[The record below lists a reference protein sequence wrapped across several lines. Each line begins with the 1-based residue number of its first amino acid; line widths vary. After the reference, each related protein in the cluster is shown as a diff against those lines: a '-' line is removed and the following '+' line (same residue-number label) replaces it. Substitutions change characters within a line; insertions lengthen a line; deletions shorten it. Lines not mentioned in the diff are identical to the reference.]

1 MRYLQGIISYMT
13 LKYNMPVVSRHILK
27 LSLTK
32 KIGAHEPGLSF
43 FLRQSEHLTLMDMID
58 NMRLQNNYE
67 AYLKALILRHEKNY
81 KGSLDMVVND
91 RNKALVPFKTKLYYN
106 LKRYDDVV
114 HIADSGYDV
123 LGELTEEQQVVL
135 VRNLMKDNHYE
146 TIEKMIDQTEKNKNQ
161 LLNMYHQEKDDL
173 YYQYSWSQYRVMILN
188 DIDPNAP
195 FEDIKRAI
203 DDTEESM
210 RDLGYVLVINNY
222 CIKEKNL
229 DDLNELFVDHI
240 NKNEKLFKYID
251 PIAVDTLDFNL
262 SSNDKKSDRLQNL
275 LNYYHFGKGT
285 KMLMNKIMKLL
296 PEVTLNAQHIMS
308 IRRLVLDGHLN
319 FNDALI
325 KKMFNS
331 DKRLENVFHS
341 ATLFIDEDT
350 RTMTDKFVYH
360 NFNTREKTRIYNA
373 VINQLQRVNKNYD
386 LPFYIFT
393 YLERSAAK
401 KQNHTYIL
409 ARYYATDDSKDKLN
423 RLINLNAP
431 DKRLKIHIN
440 LSMYL
445 FNLKMYTS
453 SLYHAEKAYEIKPN
467 SADVLRSLI
476 RAHHVMGNIDER
488 YSKLK
493 EMRKQFASRVYPGE
507 FLIAEQEY
515 ELAHNEWQPKPL
527 EEDISYHDDGK
538 TILFVLNKAMPA
550 INGYTIRT
558 NEIVTRVQDYGYRAV
573 ATSRLGWSPEHENYE
588 KPGLDDGDYRTYY
601 IDKSDKY
608 LTNRTPMKKYFDVYK
623 NELYKIVME
632 EKPAVI
638 HAASNFQNAMPAIR
652 LGNQLGIKTI
662 YEVRGLWHHTQ
673 TSKVP
678 EFYNSDR
685 FNMQE
690 EYEVFCCCYADEVI
704 VISESLREY
713 LILKGIDSE
722 KITVLPNGVDSNIL
736 SPLEKSEDIIQRYEL
751 KDSTVLGF
759 VGSITNYEGIDLVID
774 TVQALNN
781 SEQFDKRFKL
791 LIVGDGQHRATLQ
804 RKVLEQNLGDDVIFT
819 GKVPFETVKDY
830 YSVIDIAP
838 FPRQDKLVCQLVTPI
853 KTYEAMAMGKRVI
866 VSDVNALKEMVI
878 DQVNGVYFKADDKEA
893 FKEAV
898 ISVLNNKAIGES
910 ARDWVVDHRDWQV
923 LMRKLIRVY
932 EDLNVKVS

>member
-1 MRYLQGIISYMT
+1 
-13 LKYNMPVVSRHILK
+13 
-27 LSLTK
+27 
-32 KIGAHEPGLSF
+32 
-43 FLRQSEHLTLMDMID
+43 
-58 NMRLQNNYE
+58 
-67 AYLKALILRHEKNY
+67 
-81 KGSLDMVVND
+81 
-91 RNKALVPFKTKLYYN
+91 
-106 LKRYDDVV
+106 
-114 HIADSGYDV
+114 
-123 LGELTEEQQVVL
+123 
-135 VRNLMKDNHYE
+135 
-146 TIEKMIDQTEKNKNQ
+146 
-161 LLNMYHQEKDDL
+161 
-173 YYQYSWSQYRVMILN
+173 
-188 DIDPNAP
+188 
-195 FEDIKRAI
+195 
-203 DDTEESM
+203 
-210 RDLGYVLVINNY
+210 
-222 CIKEKNL
+222 
-229 DDLNELFVDHI
+229 
-240 NKNEKLFKYID
+240 
-251 PIAVDTLDFNL
+251 
-262 SSNDKKSDRLQNL
+262 
-275 LNYYHFGKGT
+275 
-285 KMLMNKIMKLL
+285 
-296 PEVTLNAQHIMS
+296 
-308 IRRLVLDGHLN
+308 
-319 FNDALI
+319 
-325 KKMFNS
+325 
-331 DKRLENVFHS
+331 
-341 ATLFIDEDT
+341 
-350 RTMTDKFVYH
+350 
-360 NFNTREKTRIYNA
+360 
-373 VINQLQRVNKNYD
+373 
-386 LPFYIFT
+386 
-393 YLERSAAK
+393 
-401 KQNHTYIL
+401 
-409 ARYYATDDSKDKLN
+409 
-423 RLINLNAP
+423 
-431 DKRLKIHIN
+431 
-440 LSMYL
+440 
-445 FNLKMYTS
+445 
-453 SLYHAEKAYEIKPN
+453 
-467 SADVLRSLI
+467 
-476 RAHHVMGNIDER
+476 
-488 YSKLK
+488 
-493 EMRKQFASRVYPGE
+493 
-507 FLIAEQEY
+507 
-515 ELAHNEWQPKPL
+515 
-527 EEDISYHDDGK
+527 
-538 TILFVLNKAMPA
+538 
-550 INGYTIRT
+550 
-558 NEIVTRVQDYGYRAV
+558 
-573 ATSRLGWSPEHENYE
+573 
-588 KPGLDDGDYRTYY
+588 
-601 IDKSDKY
+601 
-608 LTNRTPMKKYFDVYK
+608 
-623 NELYKIVME
+623 ME

>member
-161 LLNMYHQEKDDL
+161 LLDMYHQEKDDL

-222 CIKEKNL
+222 FIKEKNL

-251 PIAVDTLDFNL
+251 PIAVDTLEFNL

-319 FNDALI
+319 FNDSVI

-341 ATLFIDEDT
+341 ATLFIDEET
-350 RTMTDKFVYH
+350 RSMTDKFV
-360 NFNTREKTRIYNA
+360 
-373 VINQLQRVNKNYD
+373 
-386 LPFYIFT
+386 
-393 YLERSAAK
+393 
-401 KQNHTYIL
+401 
-409 ARYYATDDSKDKLN
+409 
-423 RLINLNAP
+423 
-431 DKRLKIHIN
+431 
-440 LSMYL
+440 
-445 FNLKMYTS
+445 
-453 SLYHAEKAYEIKPN
+453 
-467 SADVLRSLI
+467 
-476 RAHHVMGNIDER
+476 
-488 YSKLK
+488 
-493 EMRKQFASRVYPGE
+493 
-507 FLIAEQEY
+507 
-515 ELAHNEWQPKPL
+515 
-527 EEDISYHDDGK
+527 
-538 TILFVLNKAMPA
+538 
-550 INGYTIRT
+550 
-558 NEIVTRVQDYGYRAV
+558 
-573 ATSRLGWSPEHENYE
+573 
-588 KPGLDDGDYRTYY
+588 
-601 IDKSDKY
+601 
-608 LTNRTPMKKYFDVYK
+608 
-623 NELYKIVME
+623 
-632 EKPAVI
+632 
-638 HAASNFQNAMPAIR
+638 
-652 LGNQLGIKTI
+652 
-662 YEVRGLWHHTQ
+662 
-673 TSKVP
+673 
-678 EFYNSDR
+678 
-685 FNMQE
+685 
-690 EYEVFCCCYADEVI
+690 
-704 VISESLREY
+704 
-713 LILKGIDSE
+713 
-722 KITVLPNGVDSNIL
+722 
-736 SPLEKSEDIIQRYEL
+736 
-751 KDSTVLGF
+751 
-759 VGSITNYEGIDLVID
+759 
-774 TVQALNN
+774 
-781 SEQFDKRFKL
+781 
-791 LIVGDGQHRATLQ
+791 
-804 RKVLEQNLGDDVIFT
+804 
-819 GKVPFETVKDY
+819 
-830 YSVIDIAP
+830 
-838 FPRQDKLVCQLVTPI
+838 
-853 KTYEAMAMGKRVI
+853 
-866 VSDVNALKEMVI
+866 
-878 DQVNGVYFKADDKEA
+878 
-893 FKEAV
+893 
-898 ISVLNNKAIGES
+898 
-910 ARDWVVDHRDWQV
+910 
-923 LMRKLIRVY
+923 
-932 EDLNVKVS
+932 